1 MSGVEGVGSKVTA
14 SRVVELPRI
23 QTEVG
28 DLVICEKGLDLSWI
42 PTRTYFLYD
51 VPDGAMRGGHAH
63 KELHQLI
70 VAVSGSFD
78 VLLKDG
84 AGEKL
89 VTLRSPQRGL
99 LLPPGL
105 WREILNFSGGSICL
119 VLASHKYDEQDYFR
133 DWNDFVIW
141 KHHQSAG

>member
-1 MSGVEGVGSKVTA
+1 MSAAEGVNSKVSA
-14 SRVVELPRI
+14 ARMVELSRI
-23 QTEVG
+23 RTEVG
-28 DLVICEKGLDLSWI
+28 DLVTVEQGHDFGWV

-51 VPDGAMRGGHAH
+51 IPDESMRGGHAH

-84 AGEKL
+84 VGEKL
-89 VTLRSPQRGL
+89 ITLRSPQKGL

-119 VLASHKYDEQDYFR
+119 VLASHKYDESDYIR
-133 DWNDFVIW
+133 DWNEFLNF
-141 KHHQSAG
+141 KKN